1 MSKRS
6 PPREVNDI
14 YAAPAATVP
23 RKTPLSRL
31 KPKERHLIMSDV
43 PTSSASNGSNADTAS
58 LEAALGAVL
67 NKHLSKGNAQFRARL
82 LNQMV
87 QLARHG
93 NFAETFIRTT
103 PEGTDMVNFA
113 RMWEYVLVQAD
124 RQTRG
129 YVAKTSRNEFEQTR
143 KDFEDCVDFMVSKL
157 RSAGQR
163 HKLDLSGTNFI
174 SRVAQR
180 YGIADKVRKGP
191 SQTNGKPDDSHDAV
205 DVFVQATPQAAAPQ
219 VEEAAR
225 PARAAAKPKAAT
237 AMPDVDDL

>member
-1 MSKRS
+1 MTDS
-6 PPREVNDI
+6 PNP
-14 YAAPAATVP
+14 
-23 RKTPLSRL
+23 
-31 KPKERHLIMSDV
+31 
-43 PTSSASNGSNADTAS
+43 SASYGSGNQGSNNSQNDS
-58 LEAALGAVL
+58 GLEAALGAVL

-143 KDFEDCVDFMVSKL
+143 KDFEDCVDFMVTKL

-191 SQTNGKPDDSHDAV
+191 S
-205 DVFVQATPQAAAPQ
+205 TPQPQAQQAYAQPAAQ
-219 VEEAAR
+219 VMEAMPEVEAAHQQEAVAKPAR
-225 PARAAAKPKAAT
+225 PAAKKT
-237 AMPDVDDL
+237 TMPDVDAL

>member
-1 MSKRS
+1 MVDTPATS
-6 PPREVNDI
+6 
-14 YAAPAATVP
+14 PAAAGA
-23 RKTPLSRL
+23 
-31 KPKERHLIMSDV
+31 EN
-43 PTSSASNGSNADTAS
+43 SNNTF
-58 LEAALGAVL
+58 EAALGAVL
-67 NKHLSKGNAQFRARL
+67 NKHLAKGNAQFRARL

-113 RMWEYVLVQAD
+113 RLWEYVLVQAD

-157 RSAGQR
+157 RSATER

-180 YGIADKVRKGP
+180 YGIAEKVRKGP
-191 SQTNGKPDDSHDAV
+191 STPAPAQPQGDVAV
-205 DVFVQATPQAAAPQ
+205 ESAEPQ
-219 VEEAAR
+219 
-225 PARAAAKPKAAT
+225 PAGEKTRRTTKPKAGV
-237 AMPDVDDL
+237 PEVDAL

>member
-1 MSKRS
+1 
-6 PPREVNDI
+6 
-14 YAAPAATVP
+14 
-23 RKTPLSRL
+23 
-31 KPKERHLIMSDV
+31 MSDA
-43 PTSSASNGSNADTAS
+43 PTSSPMSSGSGNENAS

-129 YVAKTSRNEFEQTR
+129 YVAKTSRSEFEQTR

-191 SQTNGKPDDSHDAV
+191 ASSPRADEAV
-205 DVFVQATPQAAAPQ
+205 GDEVAAPLPQAP
-219 VEEAAR
+219 VVEREEAPR
-225 PARAAAKPKAAT
+225 PARAAAKPKTAT

>member
-1 MSKRS
+1 
-6 PPREVNDI
+6 
-14 YAAPAATVP
+14 
-23 RKTPLSRL
+23 
-31 KPKERHLIMSDV
+31 MSDV
-43 PTSSASNGSNADTAS
+43 PTSPMSNGSGGGSNAETAS

-67 NKHLSKGNAQFRARL
+67 NKHLAKGNAQFRARL

-191 SQTNGKPDDSHDAV
+191 SLSVKSGEEQSAASDSFTA
-205 DVFVQATPQAAAPQ
+205 AAPQAAAPVAVQ
-219 VEEAAR
+219 SQAEESAR
-225 PARAAAKPKAAT
+225 PVAKPKAAT

>member
-1 MSKRS
+1 
-6 PPREVNDI
+6 
-14 YAAPAATVP
+14 
-23 RKTPLSRL
+23 
-31 KPKERHLIMSDV
+31 MSDPQA
-43 PTSSASNGSNADTAS
+43 PTSHQPVSSNGPTGPGAHADNS
-58 LEAALGAVL
+58 LEQALGAVL

-113 RMWEYVLVQAD
+113 RLWEYILVQAD

-143 KDFEDCVDFMVSKL
+143 KDFEDCLDFMVSKL
-157 RSAGQR
+157 RSASQR

-180 YGIADKVRKGP
+180 YGIAEKVRKGP
-191 SQTNGKPDDSHDAV
+191 AQPGAPRHEHE
-205 DVFVQATPQAAAPQ
+205 TPQPQ
-219 VEEAAR
+219 VEIPSEAEGEDKR
-225 PARAAAKPKAAT
+225 PKRVAKPKVAA
-237 AMPDVDDL
+237 PDVDVL

>member
-1 MSKRS
+1 MSDTTPIAS
-6 PPREVNDI
+6 
-14 YAAPAATVP
+14 APAENST
-23 RKTPLSRL
+23 
-31 KPKERHLIMSDV
+31 
-43 PTSSASNGSNADTAS
+43 

-67 NKHLSKGNAQFRARL
+67 NKHLAKGNAQFRARL

-129 YVAKTSRNEFEQTR
+129 YVAKTSRSEFEQTR
-143 KDFEDCVDFMVSKL
+143 KDFEDCVDFMVSKI
-157 RSAGQR
+157 RSAAER
-163 HKLDLSGTNFI
+163 HHLDLSGTNFI

-180 YGIADKVRKGP
+180 YGIAEKVRKGP
-191 SQTNGKPDDSHDAV
+191 RQDQEQPA
-205 DVFVQATPQAAAPQ
+205 QAAAPQ
-219 VEEAAR
+219 PEPEEA
-225 PARAAAKPKAAT
+225 PQPAAKPKAKPVAEL
-237 AMPDVDDL
+237 PDVDAL

>member
-1 MSKRS
+1 
-6 PPREVNDI
+6 
-14 YAAPAATVP
+14 
-23 RKTPLSRL
+23 
-31 KPKERHLIMSDV
+31 MSDV
-43 PTSSASNGSNADTAS
+43 PTSPMSNGSGSNAETAS

-67 NKHLSKGNAQFRARL
+67 NKHLAKGNAQFRARL

-157 RSAGQR
+157 RSASQR

-180 YGIADKVRKGP
+180 YGIADKVRKAP
-191 SQTNGKPDDSHDAV
+191 SLSAKPSDEQGDA
-205 DVFVQATPQAAAPQ
+205 FAPQAAAPVQ
-219 VEEAAR
+219 AEEAAR
-225 PARAAAKPKAAT
+225 PARVPAQPKVAT
-237 AMPDVDDL
+237 VMPDVDDL